1 MKITWRCP
9 HCMKRN
15 KWVWEE
21 DNLIVGAITM
31 HCAHCARK
39 TRMYQDRAA
48 NFAAIEDI
56 KEDIP
61 HDDDLLTVPE
71 AKRFLEG
78 HGFIVKNAVTF
89 TSHG

>member
-1 MKITWRCP
+1 MKISWRCP

-15 KWVWEE
+15 KWVWE
-21 DNLIVGAITM
+21 DDSLIVGAVTM

-39 TRMYQDRAA
+39 TKMYQDKAA
-48 NFAAIEDI
+48 NFAAIENI
-56 KEDIP
+56 
-61 HDDDLLTVPE
+61 DDLLTVQE

-89 TSHG
+89 TKHG